1 MSDGLSPEWLAV
13 RGFFRSRPAVL
24 DVLVSLVVF
33 GLGTTV
39 TLTAQDGEAGEFT
52 ALSILL
58 SSLAALALLA
68 RRRWPV
74 AVVAVITALIVVGSV
89 TGQETPVL
97 SLAVGSAL
105 YTTAS
110 RWPGATAWYCALAAG
125 LTMSLLSLLQGP
137 ALKEI
142 VPLWTWIGLST
153 VAGYSVRGRRDY
165 IAAVE
170 ERAIRAE
177 LGREQEAR
185 RQVAEERLRIAREL
199 HDVVGHHVVL
209 INVQSAVAAHVLR
222 VDPDKAEESLGHVR
236 QAGRTVLD
244 ELNSLVRV
252 LRDPDEPS
260 LSGPVRGLE
269 HLDELT
275 AGFAAAGL
283 PLELH
288 RDGQPR
294 ELPVLIDL
302 AAYRIV
308 QESLTNAYKHARG
321 APTTLCLAYGQHEL
335 GIQIRSG
342 GADAGSG
349 TGPAGAGA
357 GAGAGGGAGA
367 GQIAHRLADFGSI
380 ERDIVETGPTAG
392 HGITGMRERAAALGG
407 RLRAGRTPDGAFTV
421 LARLPVPPPLDE
433 HDPRQ
438 PRRTV
443 VESTVVVAP
452 EAVRAAE
459 AVRTTDAVRAAG
471 AEH

>member
-1 MSDGLSPEWLAV
+1 M
-13 RGFFRSRPAVL
+13 RGFFRTRPAAL
-24 DVLVSLVVF
+24 DLLVSLVVF
-33 GLGTTV
+33 GLGMLV
-39 TLTAQDGEAGEFT
+39 TLTAQDDEAGEFT
-52 ALSILL
+52 ALSLLL
-58 SSLAALALLA
+58 SALAAVALLA

-74 AVVAVITALIVVGSV
+74 GVVAVVLALVVVGSV
-89 TGQETPVL
+89 TDQHTPGPT
-97 SLAVGSAL
+97 LAVGAAL
-105 YTTAS
+105 YALAS
-110 RWPGATAWYCALAAG
+110 RRPGAAAWYCALSVG
-125 LTMSLLSLLQGP
+125 LALSLVNLLHRP
-137 ALKEI
+137 DVSEI
-142 VPLWTWIGLST
+142 APLWTWIGLST

-165 IAAVE
+165 ISAVE

-222 VDPDKAEESLGHVR
+222 LDPDKAEESLGHVR

-275 AGFAAAGL
+275 SGFAAAGL
-283 PLELH
+283 PLDLH

-321 APTTLCLAYGQHEL
+321 TPTTLCLAYGQHEL

-349 TGPAGAGA
+349 AGTAGAGA
-357 GAGAGGGAGA
+357 GAGDGAGRGAGA
-367 GQIAHRLADFGSI
+367 GQIAHHLADFGSI

-407 RLRAGRTPDGAFTV
+407 RLRAGHTPDGAFTV

-459 AVRTTDAVRAAG
+459 AVRTTDASRTTDAVRAAG
-471 AEH
+471 AER